1 MAVVVGL
8 LRGVNVGGHHKI
20 GMAEV
25 RALCE
30 SLGLRGARTL
40 LQSGNV
46 VFRTR
51 ERDLARLSR
60 RIEDLIER
68 EVGFR
73 PAVILR
79 TCGELREVV
88 AKNPFAARR
97 GLEPGKLAVMF
108 LASDPGQELRDA
120 VLKIP
125 AEPEEVRIGG
135 REMYI
140 YFPNGMGRPNLKIP
154 LIERTLKTPMT
165 GRNWN
170 TARRL
175 LEMAEEMEAQGMTE
189 DRQEHR
195 PGAARTDQ

>member
-1 MAVVVGL
+1 MEIPGKRTDMAVVVAL
-8 LRGVNVGGHHKI
+8 LRGVNIGGHHKVR
-20 GMAEV
+20 MTEL

-30 SLGLRGARTL
+30 SLGLRGTRTH

-51 ERDLARLSR
+51 ERDLVRLSR
-60 RIEDLIER
+60 RIEEAIER
-68 EVGFR
+68 EAGFR

-79 TCGELREVV
+79 TCGELREAV

-97 GLEPGKLAVMF
+97 GLDPSKLAVVF
-108 LASDPGQELRDA
+108 LASDPGQEIRDA

-135 REMYI
+135 REMYV
-140 YFPNGMGRPNLKIP
+140 YFPNGMGRPKLKIP

-175 LEMAEEMEAQGMTE
+175 LEIAEEMEAGG
-189 DRQEHR
+189 D
-195 PGAARTDQ
+195 

>member
-1 MAVVVGL
+1 MDIPGKRAETAVVVGL

-20 GMAEV
+20 GMVEL

-30 SLGLRGARTL
+30 SLGLRGARTH

-51 ERDLARLSR
+51 ERDLARLAR
-60 RIEDLIER
+60 RIEDTIEW
-68 EVGFR
+68 EAGFR

-79 TCGELREVV
+79 TSGELREAV

-97 GLEPGKLAVMF
+97 GLDPSKLAVMF
-108 LASDPGQELRDA
+108 LASDPGPEIRDA

-125 AEPEEVRIGG
+125 AEPEEVRMGG

-140 YFPNGMGRPNLKIP
+140 YFPNGMGRPKLKIP

-170 TARRL
+170 TTRRL
-175 LEMAEEMEAQGMTE
+175 LEIAEEMEAGGE
-189 DRQEHR
+189 
-195 PGAARTDQ
+195 

>member
-1 MAVVVGL
+1 MAVVVAL

-20 GMAEV
+20 GMAEL

-30 SLGLRGARTL
+30 SLGLPGARTH

-46 VFRTR
+46 IFRTR

-60 RIEDLIER
+60 RIEDAIER
-68 EVGFR
+68 AVGFR

-79 TCGELREVV
+79 TCAELREAV
-88 AKNPFAARR
+88 AKNQFAARP
-97 GLEPGKLAVMF
+97 GLDPSKLAVMF
-108 LASDPGQELRDA
+108 LASDPGQEIREA

-125 AEPEEVRIGG
+125 AEPEEVSISG

-140 YFPNGMGRPNLKIP
+140 YFTNGMARPKLKIP
-154 LIERTLKTPMT
+154 LIEKTLKTPMT

-175 LEMAEEMEAQGMTE
+175 LEIAEEMEAGI
-189 DRQEHR
+189 QEHR
-195 PGAARTDQ
+195 PGAARTDH

>member
-1 MAVVVGL
+1 MAVIVAL
-8 LRGVNVGGHHKI
+8 LRGVNIGGHHKVR
-20 GMAEV
+20 MTEL

-30 SLGLRGARTL
+30 SLGLRGTRTH

-60 RIEDLIER
+60 RIEDAIER
-68 EVGFR
+68 EAGFR

-79 TCGELREVV
+79 TCDELREAV
-88 AKNPFAARR
+88 AKSPFAARC
-97 GLEPGKLAVMF
+97 GLDPSKLAVVF
-108 LASDPGQELRDA
+108 LASDPGQEIRDA

-125 AEPEEVRIGG
+125 AEPEEVRIGE
-135 REMYI
+135 REIYI
-140 YFPNGMGRPNLKIP
+140 YFPNGMGRPKLKIP
-154 LIERTLKTPMT
+154 LIERTLKTRMT

-175 LEMAEEMEAQGMTE
+175 LEIAEEMEAGG
-189 DRQEHR
+189 D
-195 PGAARTDQ
+195 

>member
-1 MAVVVGL
+1 MTDMAIGVAL
-8 LRGVNVGGHHKI
+8 LRGVNIGGHHKI
-20 GMAEV
+20 GMTEL

-30 SLGLRGARTL
+30 SLGLRGARTH

-51 ERDLARLSR
+51 ERDLARLAR
-60 RIEDLIER
+60 RIEDAIER
-68 EVGFR
+68 EAGFR
-73 PAVILR
+73 PALILR
-79 TCGELREVV
+79 TCGELREAV
-88 AKNPFAARR
+88 ANNPFAARPD
-97 GLEPGKLAVMF
+97 LDPSKLAVMF
-108 LASDPGQELRDA
+108 LASDPGQEIRDA

-125 AEPEEVRIGG
+125 AEPEELRFAG

-140 YFPNGMGRPNLKIP
+140 YFPNGMARPKLKLP

-175 LEMAEEMEAQGMTE
+175 LEMAEEMEESGG
-189 DRQEHR
+189 RR
-195 PGAARTDQ
+195 VL